1 MIYLNLM
8 KILTKLAEKNQKIC
22 TFKWTKCQKNHEYL
36 PRFCMET
43 QSSTFSKK
51 SKCHCQEEVAALTPD
66 LLNSRPLKLA
76 YAVTLDPWLPHSNP
90 ISHKVILVNTCFNS
104 NPISHKVILVN
115 TCFISNPISHKV
127 ILVKTC
133 IESYSTWVNTCLR
146 PDAQISGSWS
156 PKIAEDLTWTNS
168 QQLTAKPKWQ
178 SNHTWNADLALS
190 LRRVFWH
197 RFWP

>member
-1 MIYLNLM
+1 MNIFLDFAWKPKAALV
-8 KILTKLAEKNQKIC
+8 
-22 TFKWTKCQKNHEYL
+22 
-36 PRFCMET
+36 
-43 QSSTFSKK
+43 SKK

-133 IESYSTWVNTCLR
+133 IESYST
-146 PDAQISGSWS
+146 
-156 PKIAEDLTWTNS
+156 
-168 QQLTAKPKWQ
+168 
-178 SNHTWNADLALS
+178 
-190 LRRVFWH
+190 
-197 RFWP
+197 